1 MRRLSEPRPTLR
13 PSALAFSPNSV
24 PELRLAPFAHI
35 PALSIADCCTHHS
48 TMASPSALS
57 FLVLGTGTS
66 SAPPAIKC
74 LTSPDTGC
82 LSCRQTLLPPSD
94 PAYAAGQQNI
104 RRNTSG
110 VLRIPGKNGE
120 REKTLLIDVSLTKL
134 GTGGGVV
141 GQVAD
146 WMVEG

>member
-1 MRRLSEPRPTLR
+1 MLLSPLVTPNANMSP
-13 PSALAFSPNSV
+13 PSP
-24 PELRLAPFAHI
+24 
-35 PALSIADCCTHHS
+35 
-48 TMASPSALS
+48 LS

-74 LTSPDTGC
+74 LTDPDTGC

-120 REKTLLIDVSLTKL
+120 REKTLLIDVSA
-134 GTGGGVV
+134 TGGLVDG
-141 GQVAD
+141 GRLD
-146 WMVEG
+146 GMEG

>member
-1 MRRLSEPRPTLR
+1 MS
-13 PSALAFSPNSV
+13 
-24 PELRLAPFAHI
+24 
-35 PALSIADCCTHHS
+35 
-48 TMASPSALS
+48 SPSPLS

-74 LTSPDTGC
+74 LTDPDTGC

-110 VLRIPGKNGE
+110 VLRIPGKDGE
-120 REKTLLIDVSLTKL
+120 REKTILIDVSAAEVCAEAGCKGL
-134 GTGGGVV
+134 G
-141 GQVAD
+141 AD
-146 WMVEG
+146 RGLNRCWCSAARRF